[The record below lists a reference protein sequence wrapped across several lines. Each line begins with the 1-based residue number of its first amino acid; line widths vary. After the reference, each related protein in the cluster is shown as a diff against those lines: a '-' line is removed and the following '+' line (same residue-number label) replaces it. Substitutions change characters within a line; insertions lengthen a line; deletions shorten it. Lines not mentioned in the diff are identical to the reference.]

1 MTAPLFVSLDLGGAL
16 VALLAFLVAALPAG
30 LAWLKERS
38 ARRQL
43 DKRLDDLVDRKE
55 TYEKI
60 RREADESL
68 ATRLTRR
75 PRS

>member
-1 MTAPLFVSLDLGGAL
+1 MMAPLFVSLDLGGAL

-30 LAWLKERS
+30 LAWLKERI
-38 ARRQL
+38 AKRQL
-43 DKRLDDLVDRKE
+43 DKRLDDLVDQKE